1 MIRLQSLSRALQV
14 ASALAVSSARLAG
27 QSPTDSAETIS
38 LTVAVAAA
46 QRNAPQTVAA
56 RGQLRG
62 AGMAARV
69 SKLAWLPTLNVTAG
83 AGRTQGVQFFQGQ
96 LVPLR
101 GDPWNFN
108 NNIAAG
114 VDLFDGGR
122 RLFET
127 RRANAAVDAA
137 EANTIAQKYQV
148 AFAVKQQY
156 FAVLAARESEAAAR
170 VQLDQAQQQ
179 LKASVARVAAGV
191 ATKSD
196 SLRSVI
202 QVGNAELQVLTAQ
215 NDLRIANAALTRLVA
230 SPTVVTADP
239 RDTLDIPTVLPPDS
253 VLERYALVGPGVEQA
268 RADLLAA
275 KTTHRSA
282 KTAYLPTLST
292 NFTYGLNA
300 TGRGISGDKLFLLGD
315 AGRPSRTNLGLNL
328 SFPLFNQGQR
338 EANVVQTS
346 IAEGNAEAQLRDARF
361 AARQQLTQQLKA
373 FETAGARIRVQSAS
387 IDAAIEDLR
396 VQQQRY
402 NLGAST
408 LLDVLTSQTQL
419 NVARTALIQA
429 RLDARVAKAQI
440 EAIVGRDL

>member
-1 MIRLQSLSRALQV
+1 MTRLCGFRRAAQHCGALLVLSTV
-14 ASALAVSSARLAG
+14 AIAQPA
-27 QSPTDSAETIS
+27 DSAQTIS
-38 LTVAVAAA
+38 LNAAVDAA
-46 QRNAPQTVAA
+46 QRNAPQTVLA

-69 SKLAWLPTLNVTAG
+69 SRLAWLPNLNVTAG
-83 AGRTQGVQFFQGQ
+83 AGRTQGVQFFQGA

-101 GDPWNFN
+101 GDPWNFSN
-108 NNIAAG
+108 NVAAN

-122 RLFET
+122 RLLET

-137 EANTIAQKYQV
+137 EANTVAQKYQV

-170 VQLDQAQQQ
+170 VQLEQAQAQ
-179 LKASVARVAAGV
+179 LKAAVARVAAGV

-230 SPTVVTADP
+230 SPTPVTADP
-239 RDTLDIPTVLPPDS
+239 RDTLEVPTELPADS
-253 VLERYALVGPGVEQA
+253 ILERYAVIGPTVEQA
-268 RADLLAA
+268 RADLQAA
-275 KTTHRSA
+275 KATHRSA
-282 KTAYLPTLST
+282 RTNYLPTLST
-292 NFTYGLNA
+292 TFTYGLNA
-300 TGRGISGDKLFLLGD
+300 TGRGISGDKLLLLGD

-328 SFPLFNQGQR
+328 SFPIFNQGQR
-338 EANVVQTS
+338 EATMVQTS
-346 IAEGNAEAQLRDARF
+346 IAESNAEAQLRDARF

-373 FETAGARIRVQSAS
+373 FETARARVRVQAAS

-440 EAIVGRDL
+440 EAILGRDL